1 MHWPEL
7 TIEACEDENTFWV
20 GGTPLDLGGCFGNFR
35 LGLKQ
40 FSEHANCLIALID
53 ADLSSV
59 SSLGCLEVIEGET
72 RHRICLVESA
82 RLEFVGQP
90 IVLEARGTTR
100 PIRPMAQRAIE
111 LLAREERFC
120 HATTIFAAC
129 GEDMRELFKVAELI
143 EIAHGR
149 MPKKTKPI
157 ERENFFKTIEV
168 AADDWEALQRS
179 FRPKRHAEPHDMVG
193 RTISPRLARILI
205 QHALKL
211 WLAREVPA

>member
-1 MHWPEL
+1 MYIYEEYILQTALKKTKDLSEEQQQISGLNVFDGFMTALSH
-7 TIEACEDENTFWV
+7 INRR
-20 GGTPLDLGGCFGNFR
+20 LGGLR
-35 LGLKQ
+35 SQEILQ
-40 FSEHANCLIALID
+40 
-53 ADLSSV
+53 
-59 SSLGCLEVIEGET
+59 
-72 RHRICLVESA
+72 
-82 RLEFVGQP
+82 
-90 IVLEARGTTR
+90 
-100 PIRPMAQRAIE
+100 
-111 LLAREERFC
+111 
-120 HATTIFAAC
+120 
-129 GEDMRELFKVAELI
+129 LI